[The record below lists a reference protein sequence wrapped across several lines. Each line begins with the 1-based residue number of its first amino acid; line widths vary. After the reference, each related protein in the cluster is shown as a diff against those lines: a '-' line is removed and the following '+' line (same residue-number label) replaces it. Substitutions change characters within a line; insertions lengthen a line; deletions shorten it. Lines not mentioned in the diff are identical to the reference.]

1 MVLAFC
7 IKNTR
12 ASTANCLWF
21 STFLPFLKYWPDL
34 PTYIRKEAPDCSPLN
49 NNNNNNDN
57 KIKTL
62 NFSHTTLNWIHF
74 QKPKFKKSLNLT
86 NMNSACKAW
95 IVASSI
101 AAVETL
107 KDQGVCRWNFVI
119 RSMQQ
124 HAKNNI
130 RSYYQAKKLSA
141 QSSSAISNTIK
152 RSKEDSIRKV
162 MDLSCWGPNTIRF

>member
-1 MVLAFC
+1 
-7 IKNTR
+7 
-12 ASTANCLWF
+12 
-21 STFLPFLKYWPDL
+21 
-34 PTYIRKEAPDCSPLN
+34 
-49 NNNNNNDN
+49 
-57 KIKTL
+57 
-62 NFSHTTLNWIHF
+62 
-74 QKPKFKKSLNLT
+74 
-86 NMNSACKAW
+86 MNSACKAW
-95 IVASSI
+95 IVATSI

-141 QSSSAISNTIK
+141 QSSSAISNSIK

-162 MDLSCWGPNTIRF
+162 MDLSCWGPNTIRFQYVNSRYVIPIFREMIPTFTGYYCLSYESKLMVKFVLYELTSPSSFYVIFTYFLL

>member
-1 MVLAFC
+1 
-7 IKNTR
+7 
-12 ASTANCLWF
+12 
-21 STFLPFLKYWPDL
+21 
-34 PTYIRKEAPDCSPLN
+34 
-49 NNNNNNDN
+49 
-57 KIKTL
+57 
-62 NFSHTTLNWIHF
+62 
-74 QKPKFKKSLNLT
+74 
-86 NMNSACKAW
+86 MNSACKAW
-95 IVASSI
+95 IVATSI

-152 RSKEDSIRKV
+152 RSKEDSMRKV
-162 MDLSCWGPNTIRF
+162 MDLSCWGPNTIRFYLQSLDCGIKHSCSGDPKDRGVCKWNFVIRSMHQHAKNNIRSYYQAKKLSAHSSSAISNTIMRSKEVSMRKVLDLSCWGPNTIRF

>member
-1 MVLAFC
+1 M
-7 IKNTR
+7 TT
-12 ASTANCLWF
+12 STSLVYKKEPPSILPQQSKSKPKPQFLIRTSLF
-21 STFLPFLKYWPDL
+21 STKFLKDS
-34 PTYIRKEAPDCSPLN
+34 K
-49 NNNNNNDN
+49 
-57 KIKTL
+57 
-62 NFSHTTLNWIHF
+62 
-74 QKPKFKKSLNLT
+74 T

-95 IVASSI
+95 IVATSI

>member
-1 MVLAFC
+1 
-7 IKNTR
+7 
-12 ASTANCLWF
+12 
-21 STFLPFLKYWPDL
+21 
-34 PTYIRKEAPDCSPLN
+34 
-49 NNNNNNDN
+49 
-57 KIKTL
+57 
-62 NFSHTTLNWIHF
+62 
-74 QKPKFKKSLNLT
+74 
-86 NMNSACKAW
+86 MNSACKAW
-95 IVASSI
+95 IVATSI